1 MDSSLARRLSFS
13 SVVLGTLHG
22 ALNLVQ
28 AQHTTA
34 PPVKS
39 WATWIG
45 NTPDRGDVIWVE
57 NGDSLPVVI
66 TKMRLSNCVNVQ
78 IPCRDAT
85 PVVKI
90 LASKEHSMVAVI
102 PAQDSTRGVSYK
114 LGLDWRV
121 ATECKGVAPRLP
133 DDLISGALTPAKP
146 ISIRFPSGPYADKWP
161 GGTYVRFYVAADGT
175 TDSTR
180 PVFSPGP
187 YRDIMEEEIFSD
199 YLFSPA
205 RFHDCPVPS
214 YTELGISVNKGM
226 PKPSAYEGFPPTPD
240 ELARDTRS
248 SRHPT
253 SPAEPYRS
261 QASCLIECC
270 QFGEWR
276 ARAVTPVYATKGRA
290 DESVFNLRP
299 GDSVRATDGSVRVVR
314 VGRVKIVGR
323 MERGWATF
331 GEHKLPVPAIGDTVY
346 ILSDAGEG
354 GWEYWYHG
362 LVGTGGEIWREPT
375 AAGIVPGQLISEP
388 IAEWWVH
395 VTDRRGRAG
404 WVIVP
409 PEGFDGYD
417 ECS

>member
-1 MDSSLARRLSFS
+1 MDSSLARRLSFG

-22 ALNLVQ
+22 APNVVQ

-45 NTPDRGDVIWVE
+45 NTPGRGDVIWVE

-180 PVFSPGP
+180 P
-187 YRDIMEEEIFSD
+187 R
-199 YLFSPA
+199 L
-205 RFHDCPVPS
+205 
-214 YTELGISVNKGM
+214 
-226 PKPSAYEGFPPTPD
+226 
-240 ELARDTRS
+240 LARTIPRHHGGGDLQRLPLQS
-248 SRHPT
+248 SSFPRL
-253 SPAEPYRS
+253 S
-261 QASCLIECC
+261 
-270 QFGEWR
+270 
-276 ARAVTPVYATKGRA
+276 
-290 DESVFNLRP
+290 
-299 GDSVRATDGSVRVVR
+299 
-314 VGRVKIVGR
+314 GRV
-323 MERGWATF
+323 
-331 GEHKLPVPAIGDTVY
+331 LY
-346 ILSDAGEG
+346 
-354 GWEYWYHG
+354 
-362 LVGTGGEIWREPT
+362 
-375 AAGIVPGQLISEP
+375 
-388 IAEWWVH
+388 
-395 VTDRRGRAG
+395 RAG
-404 WVIVP
+404 DIRQQGDA
-409 PEGFDGYD
+409 EAQRI
-417 ECS
+417 